1 MEKYYYIECHTP
13 YCGEDN
19 DYYFS
24 SSHDPDSNEFAK
36 IVDDFVAENATEWW
50 DGTPEEAYDNFTDYL
65 ADCYFSLWE
74 ITKEQYIQEQ
84 INKEEKEPIF

>member
-1 MEKYYYIECHTP
+1 MEKYYCIECHTP

-19 DYYFS
+19 DYYFTCS
-24 SSHDPDSNEFAK
+24 YDPNSNEFAE
-36 IVDDFVAENATEWW
+36 IIDDFVATNATEWW
-50 DGTPEEAYDNFTDYL
+50 DEDTEENYDSFCDYF

-74 ITKEQYIQEQ
+74 ITKEEYVQEQ